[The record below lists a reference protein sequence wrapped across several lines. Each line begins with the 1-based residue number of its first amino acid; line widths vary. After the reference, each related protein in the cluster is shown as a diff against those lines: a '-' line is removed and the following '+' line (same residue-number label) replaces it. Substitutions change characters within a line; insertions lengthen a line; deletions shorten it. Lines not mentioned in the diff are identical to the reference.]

1 MLYWLFS
8 IEIMNINH
16 VDIFYMESKEKTT
29 PKEFSL
35 SVIHILHNCSPH
47 LKKGLRDEFYKLNG
61 RCEIYRNKVEL
72 REENPLQ
79 GFYGSR
85 INVEAIVGVNGS
97 GKSSLF
103 EIIYRVINN
112 LSCLLN
118 RGKRRKT
125 ADDLYYVKDLYAEL
139 YYVVNG
145 QLARISCL
153 GDKVEFQMGKE
164 TSVTLTAI
172 KNGRVSS
179 EKVLMADFVKW
190 AKENF
195 FYTIVTNYSLQAF
208 NANDYKRERCLILKD
223 TLNDAMAET
232 QAEGHVWMDSLFHKN
247 DGYMTPIVLNPYR
260 DEGVFDLNK
269 EHHLTLYRLSAIL
282 IYAQVHDR
290 SFMEDY
296 DLNDILYT
304 FDSSSLEKKYVE
316 KYQVKFKVYDG
327 YKFSPLQHNDI
338 GTEILKCY
346 GVMDGLIFDDTL
358 QRTAAMYLIYKTFA
372 IANSYPAYEEFS
384 GLGELDKFTQEVEP
398 ETMELIYKLVKTIKR
413 DKSHI
418 SLKIRQTL
426 HFLNALKNGVINTQK
441 ILTQKISYRE
451 YLKCVARGKEQRSM
465 RDIQEYLPPSFF
477 QIEILMDRFKNGER
491 VNDTPIPIE
500 QMSAGE
506 RQYLYT
512 FSTYIYHVLNLL
524 SIQESHRVRYRNINL
539 ILDEVEICFH
549 PEFQRRFVYELLG
562 YIKRLFMNRNASF
575 NILIAT
581 HSPFILSDIPQ
592 SNILYLEDGKMVMPE
607 DIKNPF
613 AANICDILYQSFFLK
628 QGFVGEFAR
637 KKIKRIIERL
647 LPGGHFHDDSE
658 AEYHLLMELI
668 GDPFL
673 KMQLQQLY
681 EDRRKRYGKD

>member
-1 MLYWLFS
+1 
-8 IEIMNINH
+8 
-16 VDIFYMESKEKTT
+16 MESKYKRT

-35 SVIHILHNCSPH
+35 SVIHILPNCSPH

-61 RCEIYRNKVEL
+61 RSEINRNKVAL
-72 REENPLQ
+72 RDRNPLE

-164 TSVTLTAI
+164 ASVTLTAI

-232 QAEGHVWMDSLFHKN
+232 QAEGQVWMDSLFHKN

-290 SFMEDY
+290 PFMENYALD
-296 DLNDILYT
+296 DILYT

-316 KYQVKFKVYDG
+316 KYQMEFKVYDG
-327 YKFSPLQHNDI
+327 YKCSPQQHNDI

-398 ETMELIYKLVKTIKR
+398 ETKELIYKLVKTIKR

-426 HFLNALKNGVINTQK
+426 HFLNALKNGTINSQTF
-441 ILTQKISYRE
+441 LTRKISHQGYF
-451 YLKCVARGKEQRSM
+451 LCVDEGKDLRSM

-477 QIEILMDRFKNGER
+477 QIEILVNRFENGER

-607 DIKNPF
+607 GIKNPF

-628 QGFVGEFAR
+628 QGFVGEYAR
-637 KKIKRIIERL
+637 KKIKHIIERL
-647 LPGGHFHDDSE
+647 LPGGYFLDDSE

-681 EDRRKRYGKD
+681 EDRRKRNGKD

>member
-1 MLYWLFS
+1 
-8 IEIMNINH
+8 
-16 VDIFYMESKEKTT
+16 MESKYKRT

-35 SVIHILHNCSPH
+35 SLIHILPNCSPH

-61 RCEIYRNKVEL
+61 RCEINRNKVEL
-72 REENPLQ
+72 REENPLL

-118 RGKRRKT
+118 RGKRRRT

-164 TSVTLTAI
+164 TSVTLTAV
-172 KNGRVSS
+172 KDGMVSS
-179 EKVLMADFVKW
+179 EKVFMADFVKW

-223 TLNDAMAET
+223 GLDDTMAET

-260 DEGVFDLNK
+260 DEGIFDLNK

-290 SFMEDY
+290 PFMEDY
-296 DLNDILYT
+296 SLDDILYT
-304 FDSSSLEKKYVE
+304 FDASSLKKKYVE
-316 KYQVKFKVYDG
+316 KYQMEFKVFDG
-327 YKFSPLQHNDI
+327 YKFSPLEHNDI

-418 SLKIRQTL
+418 SLKIRQTI
-426 HFLNALKNGVINTQK
+426 HFLNALKKGTIDSQK
-441 ILTQKISYRE
+441 FLTRKLSHRE
-451 YLKCVARGKEQRSM
+451 YFLCVDEGKDLRSM

-477 QIEILMDRFKNGER
+477 QIEILMNRFENGER

-549 PEFQRRFVYELLG
+549 PEFQRRFVYELLD

-607 DIKNPF
+607 GIKNPF

-628 QGFVGEFAR
+628 QGFVGEYAR
-637 KKIKRIIERL
+637 KKIKHIIERL
-647 LPGGHFHDDSE
+647 LPGGYFLDDSE

-681 EDRRKRYGKD
+681 EDRRKRNGKD

>member
-1 MLYWLFS
+1 
-8 IEIMNINH
+8 
-16 VDIFYMESKEKTT
+16 MESKYKRA

-35 SVIHILHNCSPH
+35 SVIHILPNCSPN
-47 LKKGLRDEFYKLNG
+47 LKKGLLDEFYKLNG
-61 RCEIYRNKVEL
+61 RCEIYRNKVAL
-72 REENPLQ
+72 RDRNPLEE
-79 GFYGSR
+79 FYGSR

-125 ADDLYYVKDLYAEL
+125 ADDLYYVRDLYAEL

-164 TSVTLTAI
+164 TSVILTAI

-223 TLNDAMAET
+223 GLNDAMAET
-232 QAEGHVWMDSLFHKN
+232 QAKGHVWMDSLFHKN

-282 IYAQVHDR
+282 IYAQKHYR
-290 SFMEDY
+290 RFMEDY

-304 FDSSSLEKKYVE
+304 FDASSLKKKYVE
-316 KYQVKFKVYDG
+316 KYQMEFKVYDG

-346 GVMDGLIFDDTL
+346 GVTDGLNFDDTL

-372 IANSYPAYEEFS
+372 IANSYPVYEEFS

-398 ETMELIYKLVKTIKR
+398 DTMDLIYRLVKTIMR

-426 HFLNALKNGVINTQK
+426 HFLNALKKETINSQTF
-441 ILTQKISYRE
+441 LTPKISHRE
-451 YLKCVARGKEQRSM
+451 YFLCVDEGKDLRSM

-477 QIEILMDRFKNGER
+477 QIEILMDRFENGKR
-491 VNDTPIPIE
+491 VNNTPIPIE

-607 DIKNPF
+607 NIKNPF

-637 KKIKRIIERL
+637 KKIKRMIERL
-647 LPGGHFHDDSE
+647 LPGGYFLEKNE

-681 EDRRKRYGKD
+681 EDRRKRNGKD

>member
-1 MLYWLFS
+1 MKY
-8 IEIMNINH
+8 NH
-16 VDIFYMESKEKTT
+16 VDIFMESKGKVTS
-29 PKEFSL
+29 KEFSL
-35 SVIHILHNCSPH
+35 SVIHILPNCSPN

-61 RCEIYRNKVEL
+61 RCEINRNKVEL

-118 RGKRRKT
+118 RGKRRRT

-164 TSVTLTAI
+164 ASVTLTAV
-172 KNGRVSS
+172 KDGMVSS
-179 EKVLMADFVKW
+179 EKVFMADFVKW

-223 TLNDAMAET
+223 GLDDAMAET

-260 DEGVFDLNK
+260 DDGVFDLKK

-290 SFMEDY
+290 RFMEDY
-296 DLNDILYT
+296 DLDDILYT

-327 YKFSPLQHNDI
+327 YKCSPQQHNDI

-398 ETMELIYKLVKTIKR
+398 ETKELIYELVKTIKR

-426 HFLNALKNGVINTQK
+426 HFLNALKKGTINSQTF
-441 ILTQKISYRE
+441 LTRKISHQGYF
-451 YLKCVARGKEQRSM
+451 LCVDEGKDLRSM

-477 QIEILMDRFKNGER
+477 QIEILVNRFENGER

-607 DIKNPF
+607 GIKNPF

-637 KKIKRIIERL
+637 KKIKHIIERL
-647 LPGGHFHDDSE
+647 LPGDYFLDDSE

-681 EDRRKRYGKD
+681 EDRRKRNGKD

>member
-1 MLYWLFS
+1 MFT

-16 VDIFYMESKEKTT
+16 VDIFLKGAKDKAT

-35 SVIHILHNCSPH
+35 SVIHILPNCSPN
-47 LKKGLRDEFYKLNG
+47 LKKGLRDEFYKING
-61 RCEIYRNKVEL
+61 RCEINRNKVEL
-72 REENPLQ
+72 REENPLL

-125 ADDLYYVKDLYAEL
+125 ADDLYYVKNLYAEL
-139 YYVVNG
+139 YYGVNG

-164 TSVTLTAI
+164 ASVTLTAV
-172 KNGRVSS
+172 KDGMVSS

-223 TLNDAMAET
+223 GLDDTMAET

-269 EHHLTLYRLSAIL
+269 EHNLTLYRLSAIL

-290 SFMEDY
+290 CFMENY
-296 DLNDILYT
+296 DLDDILYT

-316 KYQVKFKVYDG
+316 TYRIEFKVYDN
-327 YKFSPLQHNDI
+327 YKFEHNDI
-338 GTEILKCY
+338 GTAILECY
-346 GVMDGLIFDDTL
+346 GVMDGLNFDDTL
-358 QRTAAMYLIYKTFA
+358 QKTAAMYLIYKTFA

-384 GLGELDKFTQEVEP
+384 SLGELDKFTQGVEP
-398 ETMELIYKLVKTIKR
+398 DTIELICKLVKIIKR

-426 HFLNALKNGVINTQK
+426 HFLNALKNGAIKSQK
-441 ILTQKISYRE
+441 ILTRKISYRE

-477 QIEILMDRFKNGER
+477 QIEILMDRFENGEQ

-607 DIKNPF
+607 GIKNPF

-637 KKIKRIIERL
+637 KKIKHIIERL
-647 LPGGHFHDDSE
+647 FPGGYFLDDSE

-681 EDRRKRYGKD
+681 EDRRKRNGKD

>member
-1 MLYWLFS
+1 
-8 IEIMNINH
+8 
-16 VDIFYMESKEKTT
+16 MELKYKRT

-35 SVIHILHNCSPH
+35 SVIHILPNCSPN

-61 RCEIYRNKVEL
+61 RCEIYRNKVAL
-72 REENPLQ
+72 RDRNPLE

-232 QAEGHVWMDSLFHKN
+232 QAEGQVWMDSLFHKN

-282 IYAQVHDR
+282 IYAQKHYR
-290 SFMEDY
+290 RFMEDY

-346 GVMDGLIFDDTL
+346 GVMDGLNFDDTL

-372 IANSYPAYEEFS
+372 IVNSYPAYEEFS
-384 GLGELDKFTQEVEP
+384 GLGELDKFIQEVEP

-418 SLKIRQTL
+418 SLKIRQTI
-426 HFLNALKNGVINTQK
+426 HFLNALKKGTIDSLK
-441 ILTQKISYRE
+441 FLTRKISHRE
-451 YLKCVARGKEQRSM
+451 YFLCVDEGKDLRSM

-477 QIEILMDRFKNGER
+477 QIEILMNRFENGER

-607 DIKNPF
+607 SIKNPF

-637 KKIKRIIERL
+637 KKIKHIIERL
-647 LPGGHFHDDSE
+647 LPGDYFLDDSE

-681 EDRRKRYGKD
+681 EDRRKRNGKD

>member
-1 MLYWLFS
+1 
-8 IEIMNINH
+8 
-16 VDIFYMESKEKTT
+16 MELKYKRT

-35 SVIHILHNCSPH
+35 SVIHILPNCSPH

-61 RCEIYRNKVEL
+61 RCEIYRNKVAL
-72 REENPLQ
+72 RDWNPLE

-153 GDKVEFQMGKE
+153 GDKVEFQMGQE
-164 TSVTLTAI
+164 NSVTLTAI

-232 QAEGHVWMDSLFHKN
+232 QAEGQVWMDSLFHKN

-346 GVMDGLIFDDTL
+346 GVMDGLNFDDTL

-418 SLKIRQTL
+418 SLKIRQTI
-426 HFLNALKNGVINTQK
+426 HFLNALKKGTIDSLK
-441 ILTQKISYRE
+441 FLTRKISHRKYF
-451 YLKCVARGKEQRSM
+451 LCVDEGKDLRSM

-477 QIEILMDRFKNGER
+477 KIEILMNRFENGER
-491 VNDTPIPIE
+491 VNNTAIPIE

-681 EDRRKRYGKD
+681 EDWRKRNGKD

>member
-1 MLYWLFS
+1 
-8 IEIMNINH
+8 
-16 VDIFYMESKEKTT
+16 MELKYKRT

-35 SVIHILHNCSPH
+35 SVIHILPNCSPN

-61 RCEIYRNKVEL
+61 RCEIYRNKVAL
-72 REENPLQ
+72 RDRNPLE

-190 AKENF
+190 ATENF

-232 QAEGHVWMDSLFHKN
+232 QAEGQVWMDSLFHKN

-282 IYAQVHDR
+282 IYAQKHYR
-290 SFMEDY
+290 RFMEDY

-346 GVMDGLIFDDTL
+346 GVMDGLNFDDTL

-372 IANSYPAYEEFS
+372 IVNSYPAYEEFS
-384 GLGELDKFTQEVEP
+384 GLGELDKFIQEVEP

-418 SLKIRQTL
+418 SLKIRQTI
-426 HFLNALKNGVINTQK
+426 HFLNALKKGTIDSLK
-441 ILTQKISYRE
+441 FLTRKISHRE
-451 YLKCVARGKEQRSM
+451 YFLCVDEGKDLRSM

-477 QIEILMDRFKNGER
+477 QIEILMNRFENGER

-607 DIKNPF
+607 GIKNPF

-637 KKIKRIIERL
+637 KKIKHIIERL
-647 LPGGHFHDDSE
+647 LPGDYFLDDSE

-681 EDRRKRYGKD
+681 EDRRKRNGKD

>member
-1 MLYWLFS
+1 
-8 IEIMNINH
+8 
-16 VDIFYMESKEKTT
+16 MESKYKRT

-35 SVIHILHNCSPH
+35 SVIHIFPDCSPN

-61 RCEIYRNKVEL
+61 RCEINRNKVEL

-79 GFYGSR
+79 GFYVSR

-125 ADDLYYVKDLYAEL
+125 ADDLYYVKNLYAEL
-139 YYVVNG
+139 YYGVNG

-164 TSVTLTAI
+164 ASVTLTAV
-172 KNGRVSS
+172 KDGMVSS

-223 TLNDAMAET
+223 GLDDTMAET

-269 EHHLTLYRLSAIL
+269 EHNLTLYRLSAIL

-290 SFMEDY
+290 RFMENY
-296 DLNDILYT
+296 DLDDILYT
-304 FDSSSLEKKYVE
+304 FDSSSLVKKYVE
-316 KYQVKFKVYDG
+316 TYRIEFKVYDN
-327 YKFSPLQHNDI
+327 YKFEHNDI
-338 GTEILKCY
+338 GTAILECY
-346 GVMDGLIFDDTL
+346 GVMDGLNFDDTL
-358 QRTAAMYLIYKTFA
+358 QKTAAMYLIYKTFA

-384 GLGELDKFTQEVEP
+384 SLGELDKFTQGVEP
-398 ETMELIYKLVKTIKR
+398 DTIELICKLVKIIKR

-426 HFLNALKNGVINTQK
+426 HFLNALKNGAIKSQK
-441 ILTQKISYRE
+441 ILTRKISYRE

-477 QIEILMDRFKNGER
+477 QIEILMDRFENGEQ

-607 DIKNPF
+607 GIKNPF

-637 KKIKRIIERL
+637 KKIKHIIERL
-647 LPGGHFHDDSE
+647 LPGDYFLDDSE

-681 EDRRKRYGKD
+681 EDRRKRNGKD

>member
-1 MLYWLFS
+1 
-8 IEIMNINH
+8 MNINH
-16 VDIFYMESKEKTT
+16 VDIFLKGAKDKAT

-35 SVIHILHNCSPH
+35 SVIHILPNCSPN

-61 RCEIYRNKVEL
+61 RCEINRNKVEL
-72 REENPLQ
+72 REENPLL

-153 GDKVEFQMGKE
+153 GDKVEFQMGNE
-164 TSVTLTAI
+164 ASVTLTAI
-172 KNGRVSS
+172 KDGMVSS
-179 EKVLMADFVKW
+179 EKVFMADFVKW

-223 TLNDAMAET
+223 GLDDTMAET

-260 DEGVFDLNK
+260 DEGIFDLNK

-282 IYAQVHDR
+282 IYAQEHDR
-290 SFMEDY
+290 RFMENY
-296 DLNDILYT
+296 DLDDILYE
-304 FDSSSLEKKYVE
+304 FDSSSLEKKYIE
-316 KYQVKFKVYDG
+316 KYRIEFKVYDD
-327 YKFSPLQHNDI
+327 YKFSPLEHNDI

-346 GVMDGLIFDDTL
+346 GVMNRLNFDDAL
-358 QRTAAMYLIYKTFA
+358 QKTAAMYLIYKTFA
-372 IANSYPAYEEFS
+372 IVNSYPAYEEFS

-398 ETMELIYKLVKTIKR
+398 DMMELIYKLVKTIKR

-426 HFLNALKNGVINTQK
+426 HFLNALKNGAIKSQK
-441 ILTQKISYRE
+441 KLTQKISYRE

-477 QIEILMDRFKNGER
+477 QIEILMDRFENGEQ

-607 DIKNPF
+607 GIKNPF

-637 KKIKRIIERL
+637 KKIKHIIERL
-647 LPGGHFHDDSE
+647 LPGDYFLDDSE

-681 EDRRKRYGKD
+681 EDRRKRNGKD

>member
-1 MLYWLFS
+1 
-8 IEIMNINH
+8 
-16 VDIFYMESKEKTT
+16 MESKGKAT

-35 SVIHILHNCSPH
+35 SVIHILPNCSPN

-61 RCEIYRNKVEL
+61 RCEINRNKVEL

-103 EIIYRVINN
+103 EIIYSVINN

-118 RGKRRKT
+118 RGKRRRT

-164 TSVTLTAI
+164 ASVTLTAV
-172 KNGRVSS
+172 KDGMVSS
-179 EKVLMADFVKW
+179 EKVFMADFVKW

-290 SFMEDY
+290 RFMEDY
-296 DLNDILYT
+296 DLDDILYT

-327 YKFSPLQHNDI
+327 YKCSPQQHNDI

-398 ETMELIYKLVKTIKR
+398 ETKELIYELVKTIKR

-426 HFLNALKNGVINTQK
+426 HFLNALKKGTINSQTF
-441 ILTQKISYRE
+441 LTRKISHQGYF
-451 YLKCVARGKEQRSM
+451 LCVDEGKDLRSM

-477 QIEILMDRFKNGER
+477 QIEILVNRFENGER

-607 DIKNPF
+607 GIKNPF

-637 KKIKRIIERL
+637 KKIKHIIERL
-647 LPGGHFHDDSE
+647 LPGDYFLDDSE

-681 EDRRKRYGKD
+681 EDRRKRNGKD

>member
-1 MLYWLFS
+1 MKF
-8 IEIMNINH
+8 NH
-16 VDIFYMESKEKTT
+16 VDIFMESKEKTT

-35 SVIHILHNCSPH
+35 SVIHVLPNCSPN

-61 RCEIYRNKVEL
+61 RCEINRNKVEL
-72 REENPLQ
+72 REENPLE

-139 YYVVNG
+139 YYVING

-164 TSVTLTAI
+164 ASITLTAI

-223 TLNDAMAET
+223 TLNAAMAET
-232 QAEGHVWMDSLFHKN
+232 QADGHVWMDSLFHKN

-282 IYAQVHDR
+282 IYAQKHYR
-290 SFMEDY
+290 RFMEDY
-296 DLNDILYT
+296 DLDNILYK
-304 FDSSSLEKKYVE
+304 FDSSSLEKKYIE
-316 KYQVKFKVYDG
+316 KHRMEFNVYDG
-327 YKFSPLQHNDI
+327 FKFSPLQHNDI

-346 GVMDGLIFDDTL
+346 GVMDGLNFDDTL

-384 GLGELDKFTQEVEP
+384 GLGELDKFIQGVEP
-398 ETMELIYKLVKTIKR
+398 DTMDLIYRLVKTIMR

-426 HFLNALKNGVINTQK
+426 HFLNALKKGTIDSQK
-441 ILTQKISYRE
+441 FLTSKISHRE
-451 YLKCVARGKEQRSM
+451 YFLCVDEGKDLRSM

-477 QIEILMDRFKNGER
+477 QIEILMNRFENGER

-607 DIKNPF
+607 GIKNPF

-637 KKIKRIIERL
+637 KKIKHIIERL
-647 LPGGHFHDDSE
+647 LPGDYFLDDSE

-681 EDRRKRYGKD
+681 EDRRKRIGKD

>member
-1 MLYWLFS
+1 
-8 IEIMNINH
+8 
-16 VDIFYMESKEKTT
+16 MESKYKRT

-35 SVIHILHNCSPH
+35 SVIHVLPNCSPH

-61 RCEIYRNKVEL
+61 RCEINRNKVEL
-72 REENPLQ
+72 REENPLE

-139 YYVVNG
+139 YYVING

-164 TSVTLTAI
+164 ASVTLTAI

-282 IYAQVHDR
+282 IYAQKHYR
-290 SFMEDY
+290 RFMEDY

-304 FDSSSLEKKYVE
+304 FDSSSLEKKYIE
-316 KYQVKFKVYDG
+316 KHRMEYNVYDG
-327 YKFSPLQHNDI
+327 FKFSPLQHNDI

-346 GVMDGLIFDDTL
+346 GVMDGLNFDDTL

-384 GLGELDKFTQEVEP
+384 GLGELDKFIQGVEP
-398 ETMELIYKLVKTIKR
+398 DTMDLIYRLVKTIMR

-426 HFLNALKNGVINTQK
+426 HFLNALKKGTINSQTF
-441 ILTQKISYRE
+441 LTRKISHRE
-451 YLKCVARGKEQRSM
+451 YFLCVDEGKDLRSM

-477 QIEILMDRFKNGER
+477 QIEILMNRFENGER

-549 PEFQRRFVYELLG
+549 PEFHRRFVYELLG

-592 SNILYLEDGKMVMPE
+592 SNILYLEDGKMVVPE
-607 DIKNPF
+607 GIKNPF

-628 QGFVGEFAR
+628 QGFVGEYAR
-637 KKIKRIIERL
+637 KKIKHIIERL
-647 LPGGHFHDDSE
+647 LPGGYFLDDSE

-681 EDRRKRYGKD
+681 EDRRKRNGKD

>member
-1 MLYWLFS
+1 
-8 IEIMNINH
+8 
-16 VDIFYMESKEKTT
+16 MELKYKRT

-35 SVIHILHNCSPH
+35 SVIHILPNCSPN

-153 GDKVEFQMGKE
+153 GDKVEFQMGQE
-164 TSVTLTAI
+164 NSVTLTAI

-290 SFMEDY
+290 PFMENYALD
-296 DLNDILYT
+296 DILYT

-346 GVMDGLIFDDTL
+346 GVMDGLNFDDTL

-418 SLKIRQTL
+418 SLKIRQTI
-426 HFLNALKNGVINTQK
+426 HFLNALKKGTIDSLK
-441 ILTQKISYRE
+441 FLTRKISHRE
-451 YLKCVARGKEQRSM
+451 YFLCVDEGKDLRSM

-477 QIEILMDRFKNGER
+477 QIEILMNRFENGER
-491 VNDTPIPIE
+491 VNNTPIPIE

-607 DIKNPF
+607 GIKNPF

-637 KKIKRIIERL
+637 KKIKHIIERL
-647 LPGGHFHDDSE
+647 LSGDYFLDDSE

-681 EDRRKRYGKD
+681 EDRRKRNGKD

>member
-1 MLYWLFS
+1 MKF
-8 IEIMNINH
+8 NH
-16 VDIFYMESKEKTT
+16 VDIFMESKEKAT

-35 SVIHILHNCSPH
+35 SVIHILPNCSPN

-61 RCEIYRNKVEL
+61 RCEINRKKVEF
-72 REENPLQ
+72 RGENPLQ

-172 KNGRVSS
+172 KDGMVSS

-208 NANDYKRERCLILKD
+208 NANDYKRERCLLLKD
-223 TLNDAMAET
+223 VLNDAMAET

-290 SFMEDY
+290 RFMEDY
-296 DLNDILYT
+296 DLDNILYT

-327 YKFSPLQHNDI
+327 YKFSPLKHNDI

-346 GVMDGLIFDDTL
+346 EVMDGLNFDDTL
-358 QRTAAMYLIYKTFA
+358 QKTAAMYLIYKTFA

-384 GLGELDKFTQEVEP
+384 GLGELDKFTQKAEP
-398 ETMELIYKLVKTIKR
+398 DTMDLIYKLVKTITR

-426 HFLNALKNGVINTQK
+426 HFLNALKKGTIDSQK
-441 ILTQKISYRE
+441 FLT
-451 YLKCVARGKEQRSM
+451 
-465 RDIQEYLPPSFF
+465 P
-477 QIEILMDRFKNGER
+477 
-491 VNDTPIPIE
+491 
-500 QMSAGE
+500 
-506 RQYLYT
+506 
-512 FSTYIYHVLNLL
+512 
-524 SIQESHRVRYRNINL
+524 
-539 ILDEVEICFH
+539 
-549 PEFQRRFVYELLG
+549 
-562 YIKRLFMNRNASF
+562 
-575 NILIAT
+575 
-581 HSPFILSDIPQ
+581 
-592 SNILYLEDGKMVMPE
+592 
-607 DIKNPF
+607 
-613 AANICDILYQSFFLK
+613 
-628 QGFVGEFAR
+628 
-637 KKIKRIIERL
+637 
-647 LPGGHFHDDSE
+647 
-658 AEYHLLMELI
+658 
-668 GDPFL
+668 
-673 KMQLQQLY
+673 
-681 EDRRKRYGKD
+681 

>member
-1 MLYWLFS
+1 
-8 IEIMNINH
+8 
-16 VDIFYMESKEKTT
+16 MESKYKRT

-35 SVIHILHNCSPH
+35 SVIHILPNCSPN

-61 RCEIYRNKVEL
+61 RCEINRNKVEL

-125 ADDLYYVKDLYAEL
+125 ADDLYYVKNLYAEL

-172 KNGRVSS
+172 KNGKVSS

-208 NANDYKRERCLILKD
+208 NTNDYKRERCLILKD
-223 TLNDAMAET
+223 GLNDAMAEN

-282 IYAQVHDR
+282 IYAQKHYR
-290 SFMEDY
+290 RFMEDY

-304 FDSSSLEKKYVE
+304 FDASSLKKKYVE
-316 KYQVKFKVYDG
+316 KYQMEFKVYDG

-346 GVMDGLIFDDTL
+346 GVMDGLKFDDAL
-358 QRTAAMYLIYKTFA
+358 QKTAAMYLIYKTFA
-372 IANSYPAYEEFS
+372 IANSYPVYEEFS
-384 GLGELDKFTQEVEP
+384 GLGELDNFTQEVEP
-398 ETMELIYKLVKTIKR
+398 DTMDLIYKLVKTIMR

-426 HFLNALKNGVINTQK
+426 HFLNALKKGNIDSQK
-441 ILTQKISYRE
+441 FLTSKISHRE
-451 YLKCVARGKEQRSM
+451 YFLCVDEGKDLRSM

-477 QIEILMDRFKNGER
+477 QIEILMNRFENGER
-491 VNDTPIPIE
+491 VDDTPIPIE

-549 PEFQRRFVYELLG
+549 PEFQRRFVYELLA

-592 SNILYLEDGKMVMPE
+592 SNILYLEDGKMVMLE
-607 DIKNPF
+607 NIKNPF

-637 KKIKRIIERL
+637 KKIKRMIERL
-647 LPGGHFHDDSE
+647 LPGGYFLEKNE

-681 EDRRKRYGKD
+681 EDRRKRNGKD

>member
-1 MLYWLFS
+1 
-8 IEIMNINH
+8 
-16 VDIFYMESKEKTT
+16 MESKYKRTL
-29 PKEFSL
+29 KEFSL
-35 SVIHILHNCSPH
+35 SVIHILPNCSPN

-61 RCEIYRNKVEL
+61 CCEINRNKVEL
-72 REENPLQ
+72 REENPLL

-164 TSVTLTAI
+164 ASVTLTAV
-172 KNGRVSS
+172 KDGMVSS

-223 TLNDAMAET
+223 VLDDTMAET

-282 IYAQVHDR
+282 IYAQKHYR
-290 SFMEDY
+290 HFMEDY
-296 DLNDILYT
+296 DLNNILYT
-304 FDSSSLEKKYVE
+304 FDASSLKKKYVE
-316 KYQVKFKVYDG
+316 KYQMEFKVYDG
-327 YKFSPLQHNDI
+327 YKFSPLEHNDI

-346 GVMDGLIFDDTL
+346 GVMDGLNFDDTL
-358 QRTAAMYLIYKTFA
+358 QKTAAMYLIYKTFA

-384 GLGELDKFTQEVEP
+384 GLGEQDKFTQEVEP
-398 ETMELIYKLVKTIKR
+398 ETMELICKLVKTIKR

-426 HFLNALKNGVINTQK
+426 HFLNALKKGTIDSLK
-441 ILTQKISYRE
+441 FLTRKISHQE
-451 YLKCVARGKEQRSM
+451 YFLCVDEGKDLRSM

-477 QIEILMDRFKNGER
+477 QIEILMNRFENGKR

-562 YIKRLFMNRNASF
+562 YIKRLNMNRNASF

-592 SNILYLEDGKMVMPE
+592 NNILYLEDGKMVMPKG
-607 DIKNPF
+607 IKNPF

-637 KKIKRIIERL
+637 KKIKRVIERL
-647 LPGGHFHDDSE
+647 LPNGYFLDDSE

-681 EDRRKRYGKD
+681 EDRRKRNGKD

>member
-1 MLYWLFS
+1 MKY
-8 IEIMNINH
+8 NH
-16 VDIFYMESKEKTT
+16 VDIFMESKGKVTS
-29 PKEFSL
+29 KEFSL
-35 SVIHILHNCSPH
+35 SVIHILPNCSPN

-61 RCEIYRNKVEL
+61 RCEINRNKVEL
-72 REENPLQ
+72 REENPLL

-125 ADDLYYVKDLYAEL
+125 ADDLYYIKDLYAEL

-145 QLARISCL
+145 QLAKISCL
-153 GDKVEFQMGKE
+153 GDKVEFQMGNE
-164 TSVTLTAI
+164 SSVTLTAV
-172 KNGRVSS
+172 KDGMVSS

-223 TLNDAMAET
+223 GLDDTMAET
-232 QAEGHVWMDSLFHKN
+232 QAAGHVWMDSLFHKN

-282 IYAQVHDR
+282 IYAQKHYR
-290 SFMEDY
+290 RFMEDY

-304 FDSSSLEKKYVE
+304 FDASSLEKKYIE
-316 KYQVKFKVYDG
+316 KQRMEFNVYDG
-327 YKFSPLQHNDI
+327 FRFSPLQHNDI

-346 GVMDGLIFDDTL
+346 GVMDGLNFDDAL
-358 QRTAAMYLIYKTFA
+358 QKTAAMYLIYKTFA

-384 GLGELDKFTQEVEP
+384 GLGELDKFTQGVEP
-398 ETMELIYKLVKTIKR
+398 DMMELIYKLVKTIKR

-426 HFLNALKNGVINTQK
+426 HFLNALKNGVIKSQK
-441 ILTQKISYRE
+441 ILTRKISYRE
-451 YLKCVARGKEQRSM
+451 YFLCVDEGKDLRSM

-477 QIEILMDRFKNGER
+477 KIEILMNRFENGGR

-607 DIKNPF
+607 GIKNPF

-628 QGFVGEFAR
+628 QGFVGEYAR
-637 KKIKRIIERL
+637 KKIRRMIERL
-647 LPGGHFHDDSE
+647 LPGGHFHDDSK

-681 EDRRKRYGKD
+681 EDRRKRNGKD

>member
-1 MLYWLFS
+1 MQKIVFPQIKDGKIIKQKSSFHDFS
-8 IEIMNINH
+8 I
-16 VDIFYMESKEKTT
+16 
-29 PKEFSL
+29 
-35 SVIHILHNCSPH
+35 SVVHILPKCKPL
-47 LKKGLRDEFYKLNG
+47 LKKGLRQEFYLLNN
-61 RCEIYRNKVEL
+61 RCRVKGERVVLN
-72 REENPLQ
+72 RENPMQ
-79 GFYGSR
+79 DFYGKR
-85 INVEAIVGVNGS
+85 INVQAIVGVNGS

-125 ADDLYYVKDLYAEL
+125 ADDLYYVKNLYAEL

-145 QLARISCL
+145 QLAKISCL
-153 GDKVEFQMGKE
+153 GDKVEFQMGNE
-164 TSVTLTAI
+164 SSVTLTAV
-172 KNGRVSS
+172 KDGMVSS
-179 EKVLMADFVKW
+179 EKVFMADFVKW

-223 TLNDAMAET
+223 GLDDAMAET

-260 DEGVFDLNK
+260 DDGVFDLKK
-269 EHHLTLYRLSAIL
+269 EHHLILYRLSAIL

-290 SFMEDY
+290 RFMENY
-296 DLNDILYT
+296 DLDDILYK
-304 FDSSSLEKKYVE
+304 FDSSSLEKKYIE
-316 KYQVKFKVYDG
+316 KYRIEFKVYDD
-327 YKFSPLQHNDI
+327 YKFSSLEHNDI

-346 GVMDGLIFDDTL
+346 EVMDGLNFDDTL
-358 QRTAAMYLIYKTFA
+358 QKTAAMYLIYKTFA

-384 GLGELDKFTQEVEP
+384 SLGELDKFTQGVEP
-398 ETMELIYKLVKTIKR
+398 DTMELIYKLVKTIKR

-426 HFLNALKNGVINTQK
+426 HFLNALKNGAIKSQK

-451 YLKCVARGKEQRSM
+451 YFLCVDEGKDLRSM

-477 QIEILMDRFKNGER
+477 QIEILMNRFENGEQ

-607 DIKNPF
+607 GIKNPF

-628 QGFVGEFAR
+628 HGFVGEFAR
-637 KKIKRIIERL
+637 KKIKHIIERL
-647 LPGGHFHDDSE
+647 LSGDYFLDDSE

-681 EDRRKRYGKD
+681 EDRRKRNGKD

>member
-1 MLYWLFS
+1 MFS

-35 SVIHILHNCSPH
+35 SVIHILPNCSPN

-72 REENPLQ
+72 REENPLL

-208 NANDYKRERCLILKD
+208 NANDYKRERCLILID

-290 SFMEDY
+290 PFMEDY
-296 DLNDILYT
+296 ALDDILYK

-316 KYQVKFKVYDG
+316 KFQVKFKVYDG

-346 GVMDGLIFDDTL
+346 GVIDGLIFDDTL

-384 GLGELDKFTQEVEP
+384 SLGELDKFTQRVETD
-398 ETMELIYKLVKTIKR
+398 TMELIYKLVKTIKS

-426 HFLNALKNGVINTQK
+426 HFLNALKKGTIDSQK
-441 ILTQKISYRE
+441 FLTSKISHRE
-451 YLKCVARGKEQRSM
+451 YFLCVDEGKDLRSM

-477 QIEILMDRFKNGER
+477 QIEILMNRIENGER

-607 DIKNPF
+607 GIKNPF

-637 KKIKRIIERL
+637 KKIKHIIERL
-647 LPGGHFHDDSE
+647 LPGGYFLDDSE

-681 EDRRKRYGKD
+681 EDRRKRNGKD

>member
-1 MLYWLFS
+1 
-8 IEIMNINH
+8 
-16 VDIFYMESKEKTT
+16 MESKYKRT

-35 SVIHILHNCSPH
+35 SVIHILPNCSPH

-61 RCEIYRNKVEL
+61 RCEINRNKVVL
-72 REENPLQ
+72 RERNPLE

-139 YYVVNG
+139 YYVING

-164 TSVTLTAI
+164 ASVTLTAI

-232 QAEGHVWMDSLFHKN
+232 QAEGQVWMDSLFHKN

-260 DEGVFDLNK
+260 DEGFFDLNK

-282 IYAQVHDR
+282 IYAQKHYR
-290 SFMEDY
+290 RFMEDY

-304 FDSSSLEKKYVE
+304 FDASSLKKKYVE
-316 KYQVKFKVYDG
+316 KYQVKFIVYDG
-327 YKFSPLQHNDI
+327 YKCSPLEHNDI

-398 ETMELIYKLVKTIKR
+398 ETKELICKLVKTIKR

-418 SLKIRQTL
+418 SLKIRQTI
-426 HFLNALKNGVINTQK
+426 HFLNALKKGTIDSLK
-441 ILTQKISYRE
+441 FLTRKISHQE
-451 YLKCVARGKEQRSM
+451 YFLCVDEGKDLRSM

-477 QIEILMDRFKNGER
+477 QIEILMNRFENGER

-607 DIKNPF
+607 GIKNPF

-637 KKIKRIIERL
+637 KKIRRMIERL
-647 LPGGHFHDDSE
+647 LPGGHFHDDNKV
-658 AEYHLLMELI
+658 EYHLLMELI

-681 EDRRKRYGKD
+681 EDRRKRNGKG

>member
-1 MLYWLFS
+1 
-8 IEIMNINH
+8 
-16 VDIFYMESKEKTT
+16 MESKEKTT

-35 SVIHILHNCSPH
+35 SVIHILPNCSPN

-61 RCEIYRNKVEL
+61 RCEINRNKVEL
-72 REENPLQ
+72 REENPLL

-164 TSVTLTAI
+164 TSVTLTAV
-172 KNGRVSS
+172 KDGMVSS

-290 SFMEDY
+290 RFMEDY
-296 DLNDILYT
+296 DLDDILYT

-327 YKFSPLQHNDI
+327 YKCSPQQHNDI

-398 ETMELIYKLVKTIKR
+398 ETKELIYELVKTIKR

-426 HFLNALKNGVINTQK
+426 HFLNALKKGTINSQTF
-441 ILTQKISYRE
+441 LTRKISHQGYF
-451 YLKCVARGKEQRSM
+451 LCVDEGKDLRSM

-477 QIEILMDRFKNGER
+477 QIEILVNRFENGER

-607 DIKNPF
+607 GIKNPF

-637 KKIKRIIERL
+637 KKIKHIIERL
-647 LPGGHFHDDSE
+647 LPGDYFLDDSE

-681 EDRRKRYGKD
+681 EDRRKRNGKD

>member
-1 MLYWLFS
+1 
-8 IEIMNINH
+8 
-16 VDIFYMESKEKTT
+16 MESKEKTT

-35 SVIHILHNCSPH
+35 SVIHVLPNCSPN

-61 RCEIYRNKVEL
+61 RCEINRNKVEL
-72 REENPLQ
+72 REENPLE

-139 YYVVNG
+139 YYVING

-164 TSVTLTAI
+164 ASITLTAI

-232 QAEGHVWMDSLFHKN
+232 QAEGQVWMDSLFHKN

-260 DEGVFDLNK
+260 DEGFFDLNK

-282 IYAQVHDR
+282 IYAQKHYR
-290 SFMEDY
+290 RFMEDY

-304 FDSSSLEKKYVE
+304 FDASSLKKKYVE
-316 KYQVKFKVYDG
+316 KYQVKFIVYDG
-327 YKFSPLQHNDI
+327 YKCSPLEHNDI

-398 ETMELIYKLVKTIKR
+398 ETKELICKLVKTIKR

-418 SLKIRQTL
+418 SLKIRQTI
-426 HFLNALKNGVINTQK
+426 HFLNALKKGTIDSLK
-441 ILTQKISYRE
+441 FLTRKISHQE
-451 YLKCVARGKEQRSM
+451 YFLCVDEGKDLRSM

-477 QIEILMDRFKNGER
+477 QIEILMNRFENGER

-607 DIKNPF
+607 GIKNPF

-637 KKIKRIIERL
+637 KKIKHIIERL
-647 LPGGHFHDDSE
+647 LPGDYFLDDSE

-673 KMQLQQLY
+673 KMQLRQLY
-681 EDRRKRYGKD
+681 EDRRKRNGKD

>member
-1 MLYWLFS
+1 
-8 IEIMNINH
+8 
-16 VDIFYMESKEKTT
+16 MELKYKRT

-35 SVIHILHNCSPH
+35 SVIHILPNCSPH

-61 RCEIYRNKVEL
+61 RCEIYRNKVAL
-72 REENPLQ
+72 RDWNPLE

-232 QAEGHVWMDSLFHKN
+232 QAEGQVWMDSLFHKN

-346 GVMDGLIFDDTL
+346 GVMDGLNFDDTL

-418 SLKIRQTL
+418 SLKIRQTI
-426 HFLNALKNGVINTQK
+426 HFLNALKKGTIDSLK
-441 ILTQKISYRE
+441 FLTRKISHRKYF
-451 YLKCVARGKEQRSM
+451 LCVDEGKDLRSM

-477 QIEILMDRFKNGER
+477 KIEILMNRFENGER
-491 VNDTPIPIE
+491 VNNTAIPIE

-681 EDRRKRYGKD
+681 EDWRKRNGKD

>member
-1 MLYWLFS
+1 MKF
-8 IEIMNINH
+8 NH
-16 VDIFYMESKEKTT
+16 VDIFMESKEKTT

-35 SVIHILHNCSPH
+35 SVIHILPNCSPN

-61 RCEIYRNKVEL
+61 RCEINRNKVEL
-72 REENPLQ
+72 REENPLL

-139 YYVVNG
+139 YYVVKG

-164 TSVTLTAI
+164 TSVTLTAV
-172 KNGRVSS
+172 KDGMVSS

-290 SFMEDY
+290 RFMEDY
-296 DLNDILYT
+296 DLDDILYT

-327 YKFSPLQHNDI
+327 YKCSPQQHNDI

-398 ETMELIYKLVKTIKR
+398 ETKELIYELVKTIKR

-426 HFLNALKNGVINTQK
+426 HFLNALKKGTINSQTF
-441 ILTQKISYRE
+441 LTRKISHQGYF
-451 YLKCVARGKEQRSM
+451 LCVDEGKDLRSM

-477 QIEILMDRFKNGER
+477 QIEILVNRFENGER

-607 DIKNPF
+607 GIKNPF

-637 KKIKRIIERL
+637 KKIKHIIERL
-647 LPGGHFHDDSE
+647 LPGDYFLDDSE

-681 EDRRKRYGKD
+681 EDRRKRNGKD